1 MKRIVRINT
10 IRPRMRKRFFWYEVE
25 PNGPDEYTGQQH
37 FESRK
42 DYATESTP
50 ERGVGLG
57 PVRKLELQAS

>member
-1 MKRIVRINT
+1 
-10 IRPRMRKRFFWYEVE
+10 MRKRFFLYEVD
-25 PNGPDEYTGQQH
+25 PNGPDEYTGKQH

-57 PVRKLELQAS
+57 PVRKLELNTS